1 MAKTWGIE
9 DVPLFGF
16 YRFKAHPKD
25 VYRIEQIDLQYAG
38 FAMADASRAQPAKAG
53 TAVKIDS
60 QWWRPEEL
68 VQVFEVSVDCQS
80 WQNCEGEVAGAG
92 GTAKRLAAMES
103 ALQKQQAATAELRS
117 QVADLLKIVVQ
128 GHAPAIAELMSAES
142 KVVLDSGKPET
153 TKDPKAK

>member
-68 VQVFEVSVDCQS
+68 VQVFDVSVDCQS

-92 GTAKRLAAMES
+92 STAKRLAAME
-103 ALQKQQAATAELRS
+103 AAFQKQQTEMTELGNHVWTMGEMVKLLDKRINELEATDSR
-117 QVADLLKIVVQ
+117 
-128 GHAPAIAELMSAES
+128 P
-142 KVVLDSGKPET
+142 VLDSSARDQKP
-153 TKDPKAK
+153 KDPKAK